1 MRPLPPNLAA
11 LNPLDLRVALAG
23 LPQRRR
29 PIGSSRI
36 RDSITIHY
44 AGTAERGAT
53 TDAAA
58 QAQIRSE
65 AIYHINKIWG
75 YQDALRKIGPI
86 YGDGVM
92 YHLAV
97 LPSGRPAVLREL
109 DAILYHC
116 GNSGANAHSL
126 AVTTLRGIGQAI
138 TDQHWAG
145 VEALCDALIR
155 DFHLSGPQ
163 AVRGHREWPRSDGA
177 GQSVCPG
184 DIVFDRLVRW
194 RSGPQPTHPLGV
206 YEVIA
211 PAGVNVRTGPN
222 VSYDKALA
230 DTLVYPQGS
239 KFTAGAVVPDE
250 RGMDRVW
257 LWDST
262 GIGFV
267 AGDPDL
273 CRFVHS

>member
-1 MRPLPPNLAA
+1 MKALPPNLAA
-11 LNPLDLRVALAG
+11 LNPLDLRAALAG
-23 LPQRRR
+23 LPQKRG
-29 PIGSSRI
+29 PIGSSPI
-36 RDSITIHY
+36 KDSVTIHY

-65 AIYHINKIWG
+65 AVYHINKVWG
-75 YQDALRKIGPI
+75 YADPKRKIGPI
-86 YGDGVM
+86 YGDGIM
-92 YHLAV
+92 YALAV
-97 LPSGRPAVLREL
+97 LPSGRPAVMRDL

-116 GNSGANAHSL
+116 GNAGANARSI
-126 AVTTLRGIGQAI
+126 AITTLRGIGQAI
-138 TDQHWAG
+138 TDQQWHG
-145 VEALCDALIR
+145 VEQLLDALIA
-155 DFHLSGPQ
+155 DFHLGGRQ
-163 AVRGHREWPRSDGA
+163 AVKGHREWPRSDGT

-184 DIVFDRLVRW
+184 DIVFDRLQRW
-194 RSGPQPTHPLGV
+194 RQGPQATHPVGL
-206 YEVIA
+206 YEVIT

-222 VSYDKALA
+222 VSYPKALG

-257 LWDST
+257 LWDKT

-267 AGDPDL
+267 AGDPGL
-273 CRFVHS
+273 CRFVHP